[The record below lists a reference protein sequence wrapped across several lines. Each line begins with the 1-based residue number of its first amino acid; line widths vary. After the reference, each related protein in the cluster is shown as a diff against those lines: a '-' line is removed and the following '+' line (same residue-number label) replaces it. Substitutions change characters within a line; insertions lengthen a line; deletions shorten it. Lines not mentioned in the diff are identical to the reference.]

1 MERAPARR
9 RFASLTSR
17 GALCRSHARMGL
29 WSRLFGTAGQRR
41 DLVSDLLDDYRAEAT
56 QALHL
61 RSHAERAR
69 YPQVAERL
77 RALAEIEERH
87 AGILPV
93 APDPLLG
100 RNQWERA
107 VAVRQAAQAK
117 RRRLIEH
124 ATHWDPDEPA
134 AARLL
139 ARIYDEDGETL
150 SSYDDVVI
158 RSDPHALD

>member
-1 MERAPARR
+1 
-9 RFASLTSR
+9 
-17 GALCRSHARMGL
+17 MGL
-29 WSRLFGTAGQRR
+29 WSRLFGTVGQSR
-41 DLVSDLLDDYRAEAT
+41 DLVSDLLEDYRAETT
-56 QALHL
+56 QAIHL
-61 RSHAERAR
+61 RTHADHAR

-87 AGILPV
+87 AGLLRDHILGLGGGIPPV
-93 APDPLLG
+93 APEPLIG

-124 ATHWDPDEPA
+124 ATHWDPEEPTA
-134 AARLL
+134 AKLL
-139 ARIYDEDGETL
+139 ARIYDEDGDTF
-150 SSYDDVVI
+150 SAYDDVIV

>member
-1 MERAPARR
+1 
-9 RFASLTSR
+9 
-17 GALCRSHARMGL
+17 MGL
-29 WSRLFGTAGQRR
+29 WSRLFGTTAESR

-56 QALHL
+56 QAIQL
-61 RSHAERAR
+61 RRHAELAR

-87 AGILPV
+87 AGLLRDHILGLGGGIPPV
-93 APDPLLG
+93 APTPLGG
-100 RNQWERA
+100 RNQWERI
-107 VAVRQAAQAK
+107 VAARKAAQEK

-124 ATHWDPDEPA
+124 ATHWDPDEPT

-150 SSYDDVVI
+150 SAYDDVVV